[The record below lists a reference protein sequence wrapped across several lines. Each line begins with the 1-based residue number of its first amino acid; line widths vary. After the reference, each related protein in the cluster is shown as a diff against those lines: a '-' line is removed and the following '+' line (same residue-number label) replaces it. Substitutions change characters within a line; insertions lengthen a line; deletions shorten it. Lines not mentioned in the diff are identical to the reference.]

1 MRDAYY
7 EFIRKNAIQDSLSWI
22 EDIPYSK
29 KLNILEEI
37 LTIYNK
43 ETLNRALNLYEKNYI
58 EKHRVVS
65 YMIRNTLV
73 SLCKTIKLQEDQK
86 QK

>member
-43 ETLNRALNLYEKNYI
+43 EILNRALNLYEKNYI

>member
-7 EFIRKNAIQDSLSWI
+7 EFIRKNAIQDSLSWV
-22 EDIPYSK
+22 EDVPYSK

-43 ETLNRALNLYEKNYI
+43 EILNRALNLYEKNYI